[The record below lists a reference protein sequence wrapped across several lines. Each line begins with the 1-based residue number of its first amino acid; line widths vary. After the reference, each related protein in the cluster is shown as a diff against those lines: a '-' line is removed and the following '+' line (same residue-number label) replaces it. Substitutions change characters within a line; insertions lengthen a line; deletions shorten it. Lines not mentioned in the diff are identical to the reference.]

1 MGQVRSSPA
10 FLAVAR
16 RLRGPADEAAGRDAV
31 VDILRGQGKQLR
43 STLLMSL
50 ASRIAADPLAKV
62 KTLIQELVERLL
74 QEAANE
80 ANQKGWC
87 DKALSDAKQRRDYAS
102 EEVQTLNAEMAK
114 LEALT
119 DNLKE
124 ALATLSTDI
133 GKLEDSREKAEK
145 ERGEEKQENEETVE
159 EATLGLEALNKGT
172 DLLDKF

>member
-1 MGQVRSSPA
+1 MGS
-10 FLAVAR
+10 
-16 RLRGPADEAAGRDAV
+16 
-31 VDILRGQGKQLR
+31 QGKQLR

-102 EEVQTLNAEMAK
+102 EEVETLNAEMAK
-114 LEALT
+114 LEALM

-145 ERGEEKQENEETVE
+145 ELGE
-159 EATLGLEALNKGT
+159 
-172 DLLDKF
+172 